1 MSIKSKVLLLSLVFL
16 SMSCNRYFNIRE
28 YVPTVDFRG
37 IEIKKLEPEI
47 DIQHLAIKGKL
58 TLNLKFRFNNP
69 YDTQLTIPDHDFK
82 FLMRDR
88 TISQLSK
95 RGASFIV
102 PPKGSVTQRY
112 SLELDLDPQG
122 YFKDFMGKDNV
133 YKFESTFYIKVD
145 DYVQNVIA
153 RKAVKHMLGGDRI
166 TVPFEIT
173 DTLRLP
179 LPPRIAA
186 SSESSFLKFIGD
198 NNQLN
203 LTGLSPFVNLLLN
216 TNVRVYAPLLTD
228 WDRTINVNAADFIV
242 ARMNDINPIAN
253 ERWNGFKSKWNNI
266 KDNLVVEYPGPN
278 TTGYKIYIPFELY
291 NPNEFAI
298 EAVMFTST
306 AMLNQNY
313 SPYIVE
319 FKTLD
324 GNKMIQAKH
333 SKKVYLTWQ
342 TNFFQGN
349 ILQAFGIGDPLISNP
364 TLKGQ
369 IGVDIGYG
377 NIQIPYQ
384 FTIPFKIGQ

>member
-82 FLMRDR
+82 FLMKDR

-186 SSESSFLKFIGD
+186 SSESSFIKFIGD

-216 TNVRVYAPLLTD
+216 TNVRVFAPLLTD

>member
-145 DYVQNVIA
+145 DYVQNGIA

-186 SSESSFLKFIGD
+186 SSESSFIKFIGD

-203 LTGLSPFVNLLLN
+203 LTGLSPFVNLLVD
-216 TNVRVYAPLLTD
+216 TKIKIPDPSATC
-228 WDRTINVNAADFIV
+228 WFCSKEINAANYLVSQIGL
-242 ARMNDINPIAN
+242 INTSAPIAWTN
-253 ERWNGFKSKWNNI
+253 FLNKWNNI
-266 KDNLVVEYPGPN
+266 KNNLVVEYPGPN